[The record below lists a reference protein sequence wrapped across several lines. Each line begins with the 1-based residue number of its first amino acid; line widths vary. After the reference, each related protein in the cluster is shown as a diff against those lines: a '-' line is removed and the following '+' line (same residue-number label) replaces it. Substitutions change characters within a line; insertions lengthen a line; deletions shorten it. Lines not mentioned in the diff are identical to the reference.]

1 MVASGRCLQL
11 AWPFKRN
18 CQRKSKQSSTWTRRG
33 WISRLLR
40 SRTDLSDIRSHSQV
54 KNVQSMF
61 RYSSH
66 STMLGKADYCH
77 WVPWCNLMNF
87 LYALIICITN
97 PRARSSRESQI
108 LPISIEVFYETNP
121 NGNTKNVDNIFTP
134 LSPSKS
140 SKCDKVFVGWKIFH
154 LCCSS
159 LTVVF
164 NKDNCHIFSNRSSC
178 FDWPDLDW
186 CQEGC
191 LSWSGSREESFPNFD
206 CRLWTWRPCL
216 LATAIQRTY
225 GRSERNYLARCS
237 PQLRERKS
245 DYF

>member
-1 MVASGRCLQL
+1 MTGKMKWNANKDWTNVIEIEGLLFLGFCPMRALHGKLVFPVFPIKWRQNFSAKGLHFL
-11 AWPFKRN
+11 
-18 CQRKSKQSSTWTRRG
+18 SS
-33 WISRLLR
+33 L
-40 SRTDLSDIRSHSQV
+40 V
-54 KNVQSMF
+54 
-61 RYSSH
+61 
-66 STMLGKADYCH
+66 
-77 WVPWCNLMNF
+77 
-87 LYALIICITN
+87 
-97 PRARSSRESQI
+97 
-108 LPISIEVFYETNP
+108 LPISIEVCYETNP